1 MGTLEHTFINNSWIM
16 VKFTVKIIVYL
27 KLNSMKTLYIAK
39 LEGYN

>member
-1 MGTLEHTFINNSWIM
+1 MGTFEHTLINNSWIM

-27 KLNSMKTLYIAK
+27 KLNSMKILYIAK